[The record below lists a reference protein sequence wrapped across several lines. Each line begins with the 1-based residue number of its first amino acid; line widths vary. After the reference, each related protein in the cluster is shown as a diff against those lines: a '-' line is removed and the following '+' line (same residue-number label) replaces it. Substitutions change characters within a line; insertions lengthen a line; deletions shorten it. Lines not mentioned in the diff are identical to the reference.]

1 LQTKKINKAK
11 VSIIINYKEAFPFK
25 RNIIRKKIVTLIDEI
40 AIKEKKN
47 IESVNFLFCS
57 DEEILEYNTKYL
69 SHKYFTDIITFYY
82 PEKDYIDADVL
93 ISLDTVFRNS
103 RKYRVNIQIELWRVI
118 IHGILHIC
126 GYKDKT
132 NEQKL
137 RMRLKENDYLKQV
150 SRT

>member
-1 LQTKKINKAK
+1 MQTKKINKAK